1 MKPNRYLQAFKES
14 FNIVGLTAAAAI
26 SAALLNPL
34 PIIGALVLEAAY
46 MLFVPDLK
54 WYQQRLA
61 KVHDADIS
69 KRREEAKY
77 RVLPLLR
84 PDMQS
89 RFARME
95 ALLESIEAQSKT
107 DAAREASG
115 WSREVIRKLD
125 FLLEKF
131 LQFAAKDVQFR
142 DYLISVLGEVRGESQ
157 LLPRRQSAPNSQRAA
172 RNRSYSLQIEV
183 DPGVQDTVV
192 EIQNHYDGELTELK
206 NLHAQE
212 SDQSTQAVLEK
223 RVEVLQRRREFIGKI
238 GKVLTN
244 LNHQLMLLEDTFGL
258 ISDELR
264 ARPPEQ
270 VLADIDDVVFQTKTM
285 TELLEEM
292 SPYES
297 TLSRGAMDSM
307 ATG

>member
-1 MKPNRYLQAFKES
+1 MNHNRYLAAFKES
-14 FNIVGLTAAAAI
+14 FNVVGLTTAAAV

-34 PIIGALVLEAAY
+34 PILGALVLEAAY
-46 MLFVPDLK
+46 LLFVPDLK
-54 WYQQRLA
+54 WYQQRLSR
-61 KVHDADIS
+61 VHDADIS
-69 KRREEAKY
+69 KRREETKA

-84 PDMQS
+84 PDMQH

-95 ALLESIEAQSKT
+95 AMLENIEAQSKT

-125 FLLEKF
+125 FLLDKF

-142 DYLISVLGEVRGESQ
+142 DYLFSVLDEVKGGSGVLPSQQAAPNRG
-157 LLPRRQSAPNSQRAA
+157 PRRMPKQN
-172 RNRSYSLQIEV
+172 LQHQV
-183 DPGVQDTVV
+183 TLDSSTQNAVL
-192 EIQNHYDGELTELK
+192 EIQNQYDSELSELK
-206 NLHAQE
+206 KLCEGE
-212 SDQSTQAVLEK
+212 SDVSTQAVLEK
-223 RVEVLQRRREFIGKI
+223 RFEVVQRRREFVGKI

-270 VLADIDDVVFQTKTM
+270 VLADIDDVVIQTKTM

-297 TLSRGAMDSM
+297 TLSRGAMM
-307 ATG
+307 TG

>member
-14 FNIVGLTAAAAI
+14 FNVVGLATAA
-26 SAALLNPL
+26 SATLALMGTPL
-34 PIIGALVLEAAY
+34 MPIPILIGLVLEAAY
-46 MLFVPDLK
+46 FLFVPDLK
-54 WYQQRLA
+54 WYQLRLS
-61 KVHDADIS
+61 KVYDADIS

-95 ALLESIEAQSKT
+95 AMLESIEAQSKT
-107 DAAREASG
+107 DVAREASG

-131 LQFAAKDVQFR
+131 LQFAAKEVQFR
-142 DYLISVLGEVRGESQ
+142 EYLLSVLMEVTDEKRS
-157 LLPRRQSAPNSQRAA
+157 SQRKFSSSQ
-172 RNRSYSLQIEV
+172 RDELRHG
-183 DPGVQDTVV
+183 DVV
-192 EIQNHYDGELTELK
+192 AEIQNHYDFELSDLK
-206 NLHAQE
+206 NLRAQE
-212 SDQSTQAVLEK
+212 NDQSTQAVLDK
-223 RVEVLQRRREFIGKI
+223 RLEVLQRRREFVGKI

-285 TELLEEM
+285 SELLEEM
-292 SPYES
+292 APYES
-297 TLSRGAMDSM
+297 TLSHALDS
-307 ATG
+307 

>member
-1 MKPNRYLQAFKES
+1 MNRNRYLEAFKES
-14 FNIVGLTAAAAI
+14 FNVVGLTTAAAM
-26 SAALLNPL
+26 SAAFLNPL

-46 MLFVPDLK
+46 LLFVPDLK
-54 WYQQRLA
+54 WYQQRLSR
-61 KVHDADIS
+61 VYDADIS
-69 KRREEAKY
+69 KHREQTKAG
-77 RVLPLLR
+77 VLPLLR
-84 PDMQS
+84 PEM
-89 RFARME
+89 RNRYARME
-95 ALLESIEAQSKT
+95 EMLDSIEAQSKN

-142 DYLISVLGEVRGESQ
+142 EYLYSVVIEIKSEKRIAPQ
-157 LLPRRQSAPNSQRAA
+157 KSASV
-172 RNRSYSLQIEV
+172 SGHEL
-183 DPGVQDTVV
+183 VV
-192 EIQNHYDGELTELK
+192 LEIQNHYDSELAELK
-206 NLHAQE
+206 NLRAKE
-212 SDQSTQAVLEK
+212 SDDSTQAVLDK
-223 RVEVLQRRREFIGKI
+223 RFEVVQRRREFIGKI

-244 LNHQLMLLEDTFGL
+244 LNHQLLLLEDTFGL

-270 VLADIDDVVFQTKTM
+270 VLSDIDDVVIQTKTM

-297 TLSRGAMDSM
+297 TFSHSAML
-307 ATG
+307 TE

>member
-1 MKPNRYLQAFKES
+1 MPIPIL
-14 FNIVGLTAAAAI
+14 IGLVA
-26 SAALLNPL
+26 
-34 PIIGALVLEAAY
+34 EAAY
-46 MLFVPDLK
+46 LLFVPDLK
-54 WYQQRLA
+54 WYQLRLS
-61 KVHDADIS
+61 KVYDADIS

-95 ALLESIEAQSKT
+95 AMLESIEAQSKT

-157 LLPRRQSAPNSQRAA
+157 LAPRQQSAPNAQRAA
-172 RNRSYSLQIEV
+172 RNRSYSPQSTTDLS
-183 DPGVQDTVV
+183 VQNTVV
-192 EIQNHYDGELTELK
+192 EIQNHYDGELNELK
-206 NLHAQE
+206 NLYAQE
-212 SDQSTQAVLEK
+212 SDESTQAVLEK

-297 TLSRGAMDSM
+297 TLSRGAMSSI